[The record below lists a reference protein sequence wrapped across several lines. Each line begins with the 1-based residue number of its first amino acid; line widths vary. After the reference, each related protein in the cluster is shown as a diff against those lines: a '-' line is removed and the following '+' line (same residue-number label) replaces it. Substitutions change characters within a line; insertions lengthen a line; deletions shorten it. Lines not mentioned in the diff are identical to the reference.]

1 MGDSHPFADG
11 DDVETSDE
19 TEQDENLE
27 MLWLRD
33 LQDKARQEQAD
44 QERDLGR

>member
-1 MGDSHPFADG
+1 MSDHPFVG
-11 DDVETSDE
+11 GNPEPDDV
-19 TEQDENLE
+19 EQDENLE

-44 QERDLGR
+44 EQKGLGL